1 MCQTTPGK
9 IESIKD
15 GRAVIQGGAGK
26 AYIDLGLVS
35 GAKKGDWVLYT
46 ANMAVKLISEEEAEE
61 ILDLLKD

>member
-1 MCQTTPGK
+1 MCLTTPGK
-9 IESIKD
+9 IELIKD
-15 GRAVIQGGAGK
+15 GRAVIQSGAGN
-26 AYIDLGLVS
+26 ALVDLGLVS